1 VIDYEG
7 FFKDKKIIVMGLG
20 ILGRGLGYTKFLAEC
35 GVDLIVT
42 DLKTREQLATSVKA
56 LSKFKNIKFV
66 LGEHRLEDF
75 STGGG
80 SAFSGRG
87 PDMIIKAAGVPLHSI
102 YISEAKKNNIP
113 VEMDVSLFAKCA
125 PEVMIVGVTGTRGKS
140 MTTALIYEILSK
152 NLKGRNVFLGGNV
165 RGVATLP
172 LLKKVNP
179 PAGGGDILVCEL
191 DSWQL
196 QGFGEARISPHISVF
211 TSFMP
216 DHMNYYKN
224 SMKDYF
230 NDKANIFKYQK
241 KDDVLI
247 IRPGVKKFIPSLWGG
262 SGRGWAKLIVVNKKN
277 VANWKFTVPGEHN
290 RENLACAVKVA
301 EQFNIPISKIK
312 KTVAEFKGVEGRL
325 QLLRIYKG
333 IKVYNDNNA
342 TTQEATIAGIK
353 AFSPKQDF
361 GKKIVLICGGADKKL
376 DLTNFVKVINK
387 NCKFV
392 SLIPGTGTSVLL
404 KEYKLKIPYE
414 IGKDLKDVI
423 LKALKFAK
431 KGDIILF
438 SPAFASFGMFN
449 NEYERNDLFVKIIKN
464 LK

>member
-1 VIDYEG
+1 MNDYRK
-7 FFKDKKIIVMGLG
+7 FFKEKKITIMGLG

-35 GVDLIVT
+35 GADLIVT
-42 DLKTREQLATSVKA
+42 DLKTKEQLATSVKVLKSLA
-56 LSKFKNIKFV
+56 RQDLAKIKFV
-66 LGEHRLEDF
+66 LGEHRLQDF
-75 STGGG
+75 
-80 SAFSGRG
+80 RNR
-87 PDMIIKAAGVPLHSI
+87 DMIIKSAGVPLDSI
-102 YISEAKKNNIP
+102 YIKEAKKNKIP
-113 VEMDVSLFAKCA
+113 IEMDVSLFIKCA
-125 PEVMIVGVTGTRGKS
+125 PEVMIIGVTGTRGKS
-140 MTTALIYEILSK
+140 MTATLIYEILK
-152 NLKGRNVFLGGNV
+152 ANKKFLKRKIYLGGNI
-165 RGVATLP
+165 RGLATLP
-172 LLKKVNP
+172 LLKKVNK
-179 PAGGGDILVCEL
+179 GDILVYEL

-196 QGFGEARISPHISVF
+196 QGFGDDKVSPNISVF

-224 SMKDYF
+224 SMKKYF
-230 NDKANIFKYQK
+230 NDKANIFKFQK

-247 IRPGVKKFIPSLWGG
+247 IRPGMKKFIKKEDTKS
-262 SGRGWAKLIVVNKKN
+262 KLIIINKKE
-277 VANWKFTVPGEHN
+277 VTNWKFIVPGGHQ
-290 RENLACAVKVA
+290 RENLACAVEVA
-301 EQFNIPISKIK
+301 RQFDIPISKIK
-312 KTVAEFKGVEGRL
+312 KTIANFKGIEGRL

-333 IKVYNDNNA
+333 IKIYNDNNA
-342 TTQEATIAGIK
+342 TTPEATIAGIEALVEK
-353 AFSPKQDF
+353 EPHVGLVASHKSDMWLN
-361 GKKIVLICGGADKKL
+361 IILICGGADKKL